1 MCKMTALDSFEDF
14 VARVREQL
22 TEDERA
28 GAVAYAPLRDLPFE
42 AGTAL
47 QFPGASVQVN
57 STSWLAFID
66 QAPMSN
72 WGHEARYLLIDCES
86 GAASSINTRF
96 PPFNSEGG
104 LRWRV
109 IYKAPSIPD
118 AAVAVSQ

>member
-1 MCKMTALDSFEDF
+1 MTAIDSFEDF
-14 VARVREQL
+14 VAKVHEQL

-47 QFPGASVQVN
+47 QFPGASIQVN
-57 STSWLAFID
+57 SSSWLAFID
-66 QAPMSN
+66 RAPVAN
-72 WGHEARYLLIDCES
+72 WGHAARYLLIDCGS
-86 GAASSINTRF
+86 GVVSSFDTRF

-104 LRWRV
+104 LQWCV

-118 AAVAVSQ
+118 AAVASPQ